1 MEVRLAYGASEG
13 ASLVGSD
20 GPIVVI
26 DALRM
31 SATVIV
37 ACSRGMEVLP
47 VATAAEAL
55 AWKSRGALTAGER
68 NGVKIPELDLGNSP
82 RALLQLTGGVPRL
95 LALTTS
101 NGVPALL
108 SVAAHPQDVLIGS
121 PLNLSALATH
131 IRRISPHS
139 LGILIA
145 GRRGAEAAE
154 DEMTA
159 ALILERIGVTA
170 QHELPA
176 PPPLDELESYFAR
189 THSGRKLAALGY
201 AQDVSLCARAD
212 LYPIIP
218 RLDNTGEKPIIRAY
232 EVNHV

>member
-1 MEVRLAYGASEG
+1 MEVQLAYGASEG
-13 ASLVGSD
+13 TSLVGLD

-31 SATVIV
+31 SATVLV

-47 VATAAEAL
+47 VATPREAL

-82 RALLQLTGGVPRL
+82 SALLQLNGSVPRL

-108 SVAAHPQDVLIGS
+108 SVAAHSREVLIGS
-121 PLNLSALATH
+121 PLNLSALVTH
-131 IRRISPHS
+131 ISRVFPHS

-145 GRRGAEAAE
+145 GRRGTEAAE
-154 DEMTA
+154 DEITA
-159 ALILERIGVTA
+159 ALILERLGVKA
-170 QHELPA
+170 RSGLPA
-176 PPPLDELESYFAR
+176 PPSSDELKSYFAR
-189 THSGRKLAALGY
+189 THSGRKLTTLGY
-201 AQDVSLCARAD
+201 AADVALCAQLDR
-212 LYPIIP
+212 YSIVP
-218 RLDNTGEKPIIRAY
+218 RLIAEPNCLIVR
-232 EVNHV
+232 V